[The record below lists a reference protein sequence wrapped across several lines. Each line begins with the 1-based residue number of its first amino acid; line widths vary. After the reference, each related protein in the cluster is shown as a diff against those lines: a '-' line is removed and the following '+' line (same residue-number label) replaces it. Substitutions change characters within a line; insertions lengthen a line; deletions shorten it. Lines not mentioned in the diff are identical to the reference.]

1 MATLDALGSPV
12 QPNSPVL
19 VEFDGESVPGLVLKA
34 NADGTSLLVTF
45 EREGRVSTSWLPLDA
60 VRPAP

>member
-1 MATLDALGSPV
+1 M
-12 QPNSPVL
+12 QPHSPVL
-19 VEFDGESVPGLVLKA
+19 VELDGESVPGLLLKA

-45 EREGRVSTSWLPLDA
+45 EREGRVSTTWLPADA